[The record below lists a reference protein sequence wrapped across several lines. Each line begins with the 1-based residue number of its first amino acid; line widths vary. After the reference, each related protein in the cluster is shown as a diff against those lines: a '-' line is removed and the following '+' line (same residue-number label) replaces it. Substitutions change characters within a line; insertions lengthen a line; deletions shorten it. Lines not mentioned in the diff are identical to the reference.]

1 MRRARRGLLAQ
12 GRRRC
17 PGSHATP
24 VPPQLLR
31 GEGCPLPRIR
41 LASGVQEISRR
52 GDCAPAVT
60 RDGSGAH
67 AADRAAEH
75 RRTPMSHPTVQT
87 ADWIPRDD
95 LAVLARCSVDTVKR
109 DIKKHELN
117 VREDEAGRILVNVED
132 FIRLGRLRSEDL
144 IMVPRPRSPPRSSA
158 PARPSQ
164 R

>member
-1 MRRARRGLLAQ
+1 
-12 GRRRC
+12 
-17 PGSHATP
+17 
-24 VPPQLLR
+24 
-31 GEGCPLPRIR
+31 
-41 LASGVQEISRR
+41 
-52 GDCAPAVT
+52 
-60 RDGSGAH
+60 
-67 AADRAAEH
+67 
-75 RRTPMSHPTVQT
+75 MSHPTVQT